1 MFPGFTE
8 SIAGP
13 RQAQLEHAGKQQV
26 TLCKIRGFLICV
38 YRKPI
43 GNVMRNVVGNLSKP
57 KDTACFHVFCEKL
70 RKNLVILPCPG
81 VSLPKKHHVSL
92 HFPLRKPHILRSVI
106 VVRSDS

>member
-1 MFPGFTE
+1 MDRR
-8 SIAGP
+8 S
-13 RQAQLEHAGKQQV
+13 

-43 GNVMRNVVGNLSKP
+43 GNVTRNVVGNLSKP
-57 KDTACFHVFCEKL
+57 KDTACFHVFCGKL

-92 HFPLRKPHILRSVI
+92 HFPLRKPHILRSRRRGAGNAYEDMPTQCWCTV
-106 VVRSDS
+106 

>member
-1 MFPGFTE
+1 MDPL
-8 SIAGP
+8 
-13 RQAQLEHAGKQQV
+13 R
-26 TLCKIRGFLICV
+26 KIRGFLICV

-43 GNVMRNVVGNLSKP
+43 GNMMRNVVGNLSKP

-92 HFPLRKPHILRSVI
+92 HFSLRKPHILRSGRRHAI
-106 VVRSDS
+106 LAS